1 MSDPQ
6 PAPAAP
12 AQPDPAVRRN
22 ALLAALGAYGL
33 WGMLPL
39 ILQLFAGMSPWLIT
53 AQRVL
58 WTIPCALL
66 IGRIAAGSWSVLKVP
81 PKALAMLSVTA
92 LLIGGNWVL
101 YIWAIDN
108 DRVIESSLG
117 YFINPLI
124 NVALGVVLFSEK
136 LNRLQ
141 MLAIGLAVLGVLN
154 QTVLVGQFPYVALGL
169 ALSFAAY
176 GYFRKVMPVAPATG
190 LMWETIILAP
200 LAVAVLVYLARGG
213 VDITGGSSWTQTLLA
228 LSGPVTAVP
237 LILFALAARGLP
249 MTTLGLLQYIAPSL
263 QFATGIVLGE
273 AFTPGHAITFG
284 LIWSGLVL
292 YSISAV
298 RSAARP
304 EALPG

>member
-1 MSDPQ
+1 M
-6 PAPAAP
+6 
-12 AQPDPAVRRN
+12 RRN

-66 IGRIAAGSWSVLKVP
+66 IGRVAAGSWGALKVP
-81 PKALAMLSVTA
+81 PRALGMLSVTA

-141 MLAIGLAVLGVLN
+141 VVAIGLALLGVLN
-154 QTVLVGQFPYVALGL
+154 QTVMVGQFPYVALGL

-190 LMWETIILAP
+190 LMWETIILSP
-200 LAVAVLVYLARGG
+200 LAVAVLVYLAQGG
-213 VDITGGSSWTQTLLA
+213 MDITGGSGWKQTLLA
-228 LSGPVTAVP
+228 LSGPVTAIP

-249 MTTLGLLQYIAPSL
+249 MTTLGLMQYIAPSL
-263 QFATGIVLGE
+263 QFATGILLGE
-273 AFTPGHAITFG
+273 AFTAGHAITFA
-284 LIWSGLVL
+284 LIWTGLVL

-298 RSAARP
+298 RSARKP